1 MKKHYFLFVILSL
14 FCFYNVVG
22 QEKVND
28 VVSDEYNRS
37 SISVV
42 YLSRGDAYD
51 SQLKNY
57 IKTNFMNSEK
67 VSKFDINFIKTKELN
82 ISVPR
87 NTQITV
93 DKINSNPEFQ
103 LIGKE
108 ILSYWF
114 NRKDNGEMDAKI
126 VEQRGRYNVTDQDYF
141 NAQVA
146 KVGLSALKDG
156 GYELVKN
163 SYVLFLDYSNVAK
176 NVDDKGNVSWTSQ
189 ANVYVY
195 KLNYTDEVYNT
206 VMNSWI
212 YDDDDETVKQQKNE
226 IWNNMNVGLNFV
238 ASGDYSVSK
247 SESDGGLETSAIES
261 YQSAIHVLENKIDKW
276 SVASAITHVKPL
288 RAKIGKKEGVKNA
301 ARYRAYIYTEDE
313 NGNLKSVSK
322 GYVRATKVADNRIN
336 ASGETPESEF
346 YQISGFRLSEG
357 AILKQKNDWG
367 LGGGLSYRVGSFNG
381 YYLNLDKLISINTK
395 GVSQYALV
403 NIGFNILSENKLEDN
418 GLYTSTSS
426 GVSFVNASLGYG
438 VGIRPFIR
446 YFELM
451 PYVLVG
457 IDGINVN
464 GEEDNDSDDS
474 SFSEKSAYT
483 GSLGLKFN
491 MNIAYPLQLFGSLD
505 YSALL
510 YQGEV
515 YEQRNET
522 LDDLGRKSG
531 IGFNIGLKYIF

>member
-114 NRKDNGEMDAKI
+114 NRKDNGEMDEKI
-126 VEQRGRYNVTDQDYF
+126 VEQRERYNVTDQDYV

-395 GVSQYALV
+395 GISQYALV

>member
-176 NVDDKGNVSWTSQ
+176 NVDDKGNVCWTSY
-189 ANVYVY
+189 ANVYGN